1 MTRVSNTEIEGYATY
16 YNAFTGYS
24 LQQYYTLYFV
34 LQFSKPFDSMGGWVN
49 EGVKPV
55 NGYIGGWNRNH
66 QFDTPAEIHLQL
78 DSIRGKGD
86 AGVFVN
92 YRTTEGEQILVR
104 SGISLVDMN
113 GARHNLEQE
122 LTGPFGWD
130 FDRDGRKAR
139 SVWNEYL
146 GRVEIK
152 TDDYLQRKNSILI
165 FIGLWLLK
173 QPGVMQMDVSEMRT
187 NRFAGWR
194 VRTIVL
200 SVGNIGILFG
210 TISNYQFGG
219 SGDFFEMGTFSYRL
233 YQNSGW
239 FNTDPAGVEHTGVMV
254 AMHPISQI

>member
-130 FDRDGRKAR
+130 FDRVVENAR

-152 TDDYLQRKNSILI
+152 TDDYLQKKKFYTNFYRALAAKATWSDAD
-165 FIGLWLLK
+165 GR
-173 QPGVMQMDVSEMRT
+173 SEMRT

-210 TISNYQFGG
+210 TISNYSIWWLRRFLRNGHVQLFVYIRIAVGLIRILPG
-219 SGDFFEMGTFSYRL
+219 LNIQE
-233 YQNSGW
+233 
-239 FNTDPAGVEHTGVMV
+239 
-254 AMHPISQI
+254 